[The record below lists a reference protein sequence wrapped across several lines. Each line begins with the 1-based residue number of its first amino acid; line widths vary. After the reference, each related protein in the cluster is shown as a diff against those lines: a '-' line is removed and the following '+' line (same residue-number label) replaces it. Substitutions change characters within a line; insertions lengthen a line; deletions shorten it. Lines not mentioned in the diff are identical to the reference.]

1 MINLDERYQSYIGNP
16 AKGLTIDGIKEQVT
30 GYGYHCDGDEILGY
44 YVITKN
50 YKLYYNRDEQFIKME
65 PHGTID

>member
-30 GYGYHCDGDEILGY
+30 GYGYHCDNGEIKGH
-44 YVITKN
+44 YVTTTN
-50 YKLYYNRDEQFIKME
+50 YKLYYNMNEQFIRME
-65 PHGTID
+65 AHRIAN